1 MIPPDYKRDL
11 LASAVHTTLSEGA
24 VGDLVLQA
32 PLASQNLTSLFI
44 GYRFACL
51 FHLGASSAGCGNWP
65 GTWLIH
71 FV

>member
-44 GYRFACL
+44 GYRFDL
-51 FHLGASSAGCGNWP
+51 SSMGASR
-65 GTWLIH
+65 TIK
-71 FV
+71 VD